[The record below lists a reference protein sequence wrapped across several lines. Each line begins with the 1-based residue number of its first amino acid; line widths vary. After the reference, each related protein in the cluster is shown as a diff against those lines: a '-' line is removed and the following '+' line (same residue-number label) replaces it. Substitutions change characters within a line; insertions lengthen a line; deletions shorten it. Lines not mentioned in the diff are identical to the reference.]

1 MAYRFSNT
9 LASLQVQARRNTTTT
24 DEATNAFN
32 SAQEA
37 AENLAN
43 RGFVDRAVGSALS
56 NRGTAAGALASR
68 LGQRG
73 PSFGSTTGAVRGSVQ
88 QRQNYG
94 SMLQQMLEDDQ
105 DYNLLDASSRDVYL
119 TASHGLTSQYPAILL
134 TTPRAAKVVDVG
146 SGLTTTPFIIDL
158 NNEVKKTVESDVKAA
173 LDQNTALLQLT
184 TTQYDQ
190 NVQIARQY
198 SDLCL
203 QTAIS
208 KDKLIRL
215 LNIANVD
222 TNQNSYF
229 RSFNLIGERYDYLRS
244 VSSITDYLKNINED
258 YNINVFEVGTNT
270 QSIAQILKTVY
281 FYFLFGELAFT
292 ENYSLNGPYA
302 AAKEGIIDGYL
313 SEFYVNQI
321 RNLRKIVPE
330 IVSINDANV
339 RSVQLYDNG
348 SPIFGFEPF
357 KNADKITS
365 LVRLIQRDLTI
376 HGLRNEQF
384 EITGSTTDVTALDI
398 LGNYTSLYTQIKDYE
413 RATSED
419 RDVVSIG
426 YRNINEILESSDAV
440 VGFRSETRA
449 SSSQR
454 FRDALVTV
462 DSGGIGYG
470 KFDVVKGI
478 DYLIYDDLS
487 RSNSSLEFSNLLN
500 SSEQY
505 DLYARQINDLVFNTI
520 VQNQSA
526 IVDKIKDYFLSFIRG
541 SAINTDEIS
550 SSGSAFRIACFVMA
564 TNDDKT
570 MTRLFR
576 LICAL
581 DKKIND
587 DDLNQ
592 AEISAARL
600 KLADDIFGKRSAE
613 TGDGNV
619 TILGAQAE
627 SVIQSVNYST
637 VFSYMQDDD
646 SSFQTFH
653 NVVRETERVLIDDIG
668 NFQRFFDART
678 SFGLTL
684 TRDARAFVILNL
696 FLSIFREMNIT
707 VDYSPTDQKM
717 TVKYYPDQFKALK
730 LSIENA
736 ELSPS
741 DLDTTINQYLA
752 NSTDFVNSNRVQ
764 KFKDSVRYLQ
774 STYFNSI
781 VQKINQQNQVC
792 LDLVNLLV
800 NHAQQIKNQA
810 QDFKT
815 KVENV
820 ARLQRSNQLQ
830 STESLLNA
838 IQSEQAF
845 LKRNIVDRYTNLLRG
860 AAYLPTAIDHNVGQ
874 ALNTKTAVATHPD
887 LNDPISD
894 IVTRQFLVAVGL
906 PTGLMETLRYQ
917 NTVSTSEHLYSID
930 LVFKNLQVT
939 QDEEDTRTL
948 ESFVTKGYTFS
959 TRVFINEGAQQT
971 GGADTRA
978 SELKNYSQIYGA
990 TKYKIIDDAGNYR
1003 DISITDLESILGD
1016 SKIVNNHLM
1025 SHYAK
1030 LLLKTTAGI
1039 TLDEEVFDLIPQ
1051 GRRYPDAA
1059 QDANYTT
1066 IVDRIAVNYPDTPEG
1081 QLNKERVLRD
1091 LSRSIQLA
1099 PDQHKTSMMV
1109 SKTFERIHVI
1119 PVDVSEVIEQLQISR
1134 EDIAFLDVVAKV
1146 RLEASQPPVS
1156 FEAATTR
1163 RSYSNALQNAL
1174 TTFVET
1180 DVRSQGIDSVG
1191 INAVVETSNRFGGR
1205 LGGNNR

>member
-1 MAYRFSNT
+1 MAYRFSNA

-24 DEATNAFN
+24 DEATNAFSDAQ
-32 SAQEA
+32 SAREEA
-37 AENLAN
+37 
-43 RGFVDRAVGSALS
+43 GS
-56 NRGTAAGALASR
+56 RGTTAEDITARLA
-68 LGQRG
+68 QRG
-73 PSFGSTTGAVRGSVQ
+73 PSFRSRSTTGAVRGSVQ

-158 NNEVKKTVESDVKAA
+158 NNEVKKTVESDVKVA

-190 NVQIARQY
+190 SVQIARQY

-258 YNINVFEVGTNT
+258 YNINVFKVGTNT

-292 ENYSLNGPYA
+292 ENYPLNGPYA

-339 RSVQLYDNG
+339 RSVQLHDNG

-413 RATSED
+413 SATSED

-541 SAINTDEIS
+541 SGINTDEIS

-564 TNDDKT
+564 ANDDKT

-592 AEISAARL
+592 EEINAACL
-600 KLADDIFGKRSAE
+600 KLSDDIFGKRSAE

-627 SVIQSVNYST
+627 SVILSVDDAA
-637 VFSYMQDDD
+637 FSYMQDDD

-653 NVVRETERVLIDDIG
+653 NVVREAERVLIDDIG

-707 VDYSPTDQKM
+707 VDYLPDDQKM

-906 PTGLMETLRYQ
+906 PTGLMEALRYQ

-939 QDEEDTRTL
+939 QEEEDTRTL

>member
-1 MAYRFSNT
+1 MAYRFSNA

-24 DEATNAFN
+24 DEATNAFSDAQ
-32 SAQEA
+32 SAREEA
-37 AENLAN
+37 
-43 RGFVDRAVGSALS
+43 GS
-56 NRGTAAGALASR
+56 RGTTAEDITARLA
-68 LGQRG
+68 QRG
-73 PSFGSTTGAVRGSVQ
+73 PSFRSRSTTGAVRGSVQ

-158 NNEVKKTVESDVKAA
+158 NNEVKKTVESDVKVA

-190 NVQIARQY
+190 SVQIARQY

-258 YNINVFEVGTNT
+258 YNINVFKVGTNT

-339 RSVQLYDNG
+339 RSVQLHDNG

-413 RATSED
+413 SATSED

-541 SAINTDEIS
+541 SGINTDEIS

-564 TNDDKT
+564 ANDDKT

-592 AEISAARL
+592 EEISAACL
-600 KLADDIFGKRSAE
+600 KLSDDIFGKRSAE

-627 SVIQSVNYST
+627 SVILSVDDAA
-637 VFSYMQDDD
+637 FSYMQDDD

-696 FLSIFREMNIT
+696 FLNIFREMNIT
-707 VDYSPTDQKM
+707 VDYLPADQKI

-906 PTGLMETLRYQ
+906 PTGLMEALRYQ

-939 QDEEDTRTL
+939 QEEEDTRTL

-978 SELKNYSQIYGA
+978 SELKNYSQIYSA

-1025 SHYAK
+1025 SHYSK

-1066 IVDRIAVNYPDTPEG
+1066 IVDRISVNYPDTPEG